1 MDTIIRPRL
10 NDYHKILLLQQE
22 TDFAIPFINEDI
34 PLYIDPFLL
43 WKSPSQMDNSLH
55 QSIIES
61 FNYIG
66 YLVNKG
72 LETQARN
79 RLIISSEG
87 EAVG

>member
-1 MDTIIRPRL
+1 
-10 NDYHKILLLQQE
+10 
-22 TDFAIPFINEDI
+22 
-34 PLYIDPFLL
+34 
-43 WKSPSQMDNSLH
+43 MDNGLH

-79 RLIISSEG
+79 MLIISSEC
-87 EAVG
+87 EAVGLGTSKNKKDYELV